1 MERGSRAYWDV
12 NLTERVVRIT
22 MARGAIDRRENGR
35 YRARYQGPDQR
46 WHSHTFDRKT
56 DAERWLAD
64 QLTKSNHGQ
73 WVDPNAG
80 MIAFADYAW
89 AWLGAKTRI
98 KEKTREGYRSL
109 IESRIL
115 PTFGRVRLAAIDRPM
130 IGSWVRVMTDEGL
143 SPSRIRQAHQCLA
156 AIMEQAIDD
165 GLIGRNPARRV
176 ELPRLQEPDHR
187 YLTPE
192 QVARLSDAMPDLE
205 HQAMVYV
212 LAYGGLRWGEM
223 AALRRGRIDVL
234 RRRMDISEAISE
246 ISGRLSFGSPKT
258 YQTRTVHLPAF
269 VAQMLGHHLGTVEND
284 AAALVFTAPQGGA
297 LRYSNTRRGIW
308 DPARNRAGRDLADI
322 TPHHLRHTCASL
334 MRAGGADV
342 KAIQQQLGHRSATV
356 TLNTYTHLFEGDL
369 DDVMDRL
376 EAYAANETRPERVLS
391 DVVDLPYTAQ
401 NPL

>member
-1 MERGSRAYWDV
+1 MEWASRAYWGTT
-12 NLTERVVRIT
+12 LTERLTRMT

-46 WHSHTFDRKT
+46 WHSRTFDRKT

-64 QLTKSNHGQ
+64 QLTKTNQGR

-80 MIAFADYAW
+80 LIAFSEYAW
-89 AWLGAKTRI
+89 TWLETKTRI

-109 IESRIL
+109 LESRIL
-115 PTFGRVRLAAIDRPM
+115 PTFGPVRLAAIDRPM
-130 IGSWVRVMTDEGL
+130 VGSWVRAMADESL

-156 AIMEQAIDD
+156 AIMERAIDD

-176 ELPRLQEPDHR
+176 ELPRLDEPDHR

-192 QVARLSDAMPDLE
+192 QVARLADAMPDLE
-205 HQAMVYV
+205 HQTMVYV

-234 RRRMDISEAISE
+234 RRRLEIKEAISE

-269 VAQMLGHHLGTVEND
+269 VAEMLGHHLGSVED
-284 AAALVFTAPQGGA
+284 EEDALVFTAPQGGP
-297 LRYSNTRRGIW
+297 LRYSNARNAIW
-308 DPARNRAGRDLADI
+308 DPARTRAGKDLAGI

-334 MRAGGADV
+334 MRAADADV
-342 KAIQQQLGHRSATV
+342 KAIQQQLGHRNATV

-369 DDVMDRL
+369 DDVMGRL
-376 EAYAANETRPERVLS
+376 EAYAATESRPERVLGEI
-391 DVVDLPYTAQ
+391 VDLPNTAH

>member
-1 MERGSRAYWDV
+1 
-12 NLTERVVRIT
+12 

-35 YRARYQGPDQR
+35 YRARYQGPDRR
-46 WHSHTFDRKT
+46 WHSRTFDRKT
-56 DAERWLAD
+56 DAERWLTD

-269 VAQMLGHHLGTVEND
+269 VAQMLGQHLGTVEND
-284 AAALVFTAPQGGA
+284 ASTLVFTAPQGGP
-297 LRYSNTRRGIW
+297 LRYSNTRKAIW
-308 DPARNRAGRDLADI
+308 DPARTRAGKDLEGV

-376 EAYAANETRPERVLS
+376 EAYAANETRPERVLG